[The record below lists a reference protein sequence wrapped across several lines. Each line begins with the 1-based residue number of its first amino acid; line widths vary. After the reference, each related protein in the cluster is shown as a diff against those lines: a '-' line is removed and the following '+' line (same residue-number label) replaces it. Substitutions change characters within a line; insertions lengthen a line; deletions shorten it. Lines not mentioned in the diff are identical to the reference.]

1 MFFKMVLLK
10 ISQISQENICLS
22 LFLIK
27 SQAPEGLQLFSKE
40 TPTHVFSYEIYEI
53 FKNTFF
59 YKTSLVT
66 TFAYT

>member
-1 MFFKMVLLK
+1 MMLLK

-27 SQAPEGLQLFSKE
+27 LQAPEGLQRFSKE
-40 TPTHVFSYEIYEI
+40 TPTQVFSCEIYEI

-59 YKTSLVT
+59 YKTPLVT
-66 TFAYT
+66 TFAHT